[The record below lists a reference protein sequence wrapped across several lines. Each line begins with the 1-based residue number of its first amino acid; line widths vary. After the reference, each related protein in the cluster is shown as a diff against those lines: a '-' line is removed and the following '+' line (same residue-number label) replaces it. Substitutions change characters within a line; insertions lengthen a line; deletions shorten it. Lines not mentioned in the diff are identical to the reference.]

1 MAKQFF
7 CSKTGPIVET
17 QEGKLK
23 GFQLDGV
30 YAFHGIKYANAK
42 RFQMPTS
49 VEPWEGI
56 RDATNYGYICPVN
69 GDPAPKGEIYI
80 PHRFWP
86 ANENCQ
92 FLNIWTTSLDRTAK
106 KPVMVW
112 LHGGGF
118 ANGSS
123 IEQVAYEGDSLAEYG
138 DVVVV
143 TLNHRLNILGYL
155 DLSSYGEKYK
165 NSGNAGMADI
175 VEALRWINR
184 NIEGFGG
191 DPENVTIFCQ
201 SGGGGK
207 VQTLLQIPEAAGL
220 FHKAVLMSG
229 IMSAKNGS
237 QRDTKVDHRLL
248 VEGLLKELHLPEGQ
262 VEKLGKVPMPLL
274 YMAYNR
280 VNLELIK
287 NGIYINWGPV
297 ANDWYLG
304 DPMVVGF
311 SDYAKTVPTMAGTV
325 IAEFSEGAEIPD
337 ANALSYA
344 EKKILIEKQYGSAA
358 EELIGLF
365 EKAYPEKDLTI
376 LTKLDNFARLPTVR
390 FIEEKSIVSSAPA
403 YLYMFA
409 LDFDVNG
416 SRPAW
421 HCADIPFVFH
431 NSCRVPC
438 CNIEG
443 VTETLEEEVAGAWVS
458 FARYGNPNHRG
469 LIKWPNYTK
478 ESKATMVFDRASRVG
493 YNYDREL
500 LELLENAAP
509 VEDMGIRFAKRI
521 LEQEKNEEGA
531 AWMY

>member
-7 CSKTGPIVET
+7 CSQTGPVVET
-17 QEGKLK
+17 KEGKLK
-23 GFQLDGV
+23 GFFLDGI
-30 YAFHGIKYANAK
+30 YNFYGIKYANAK
-42 RFQMPTS
+42 RFQMPTP

-56 RDATNYGYICPVN
+56 KDATNYGYICPVN

-92 FLNIWTTSLDRTAK
+92 YLNIWTTSLDRTAK

-138 DVVVV
+138 DVVVI

-155 DLSSYGEKYK
+155 DLTSYGEKYK

-175 VEALRWINR
+175 VEALRWIKR
-184 NIEGFGG
+184 NIDGFGG
-191 DPENVTIFCQ
+191 DPENVTIFGQ

-220 FHKAVLMSG
+220 FHRAVMMSG
-229 IMSAKNGS
+229 IMSSKQDSRN
-237 QRDTKVDHRLL
+237 DTKVNHRIL
-248 VEGLLKELHLPEGQ
+248 VEGMLKELHISDDQ
-262 VEKLGKVPMPLL
+262 VEELENVPMPLL

-287 NGIYINWGPV
+287 KQIYINWGPTP
-297 ANDWYLG
+297 NDWYLG

-311 SDYAKTVPTMAGTV
+311 SDFAKKIPTMAGTV

-337 ANALSYA
+337 AKSLSYE
-344 EKKILIEKQYGSAA
+344 EKRGLIQEQYGEYANKLIE
-358 EELIGLF
+358 LF
-365 EKAYPEKDLTI
+365 EKAYPEKDLTL
-376 LTKLDNFARLPTVR
+376 LTKLDSFARLPTVR
-390 FIEEKSIVSSAPA
+390 FIEKKAEVSSAPA

-416 SRPAW
+416 HRPAW

-431 NSCRVPC
+431 NSHRVPC
-438 CNIEG
+438 CNMEG
-443 VTETLEEEVAGAWVS
+443 VTEKLEDEMAGAWVS
-458 FARYGNPNHRG
+458 FARYGNPNHKG
-469 LIKWPNYTK
+469 MLHWPAYEAK
-478 ESKATMVFDRASRVG
+478 DKATMIFDRSSQIA
-493 YNYDREL
+493 YNYDRDLIEL
-500 LELLENAAP
+500 LEKAVP
-509 VEDMGIRFAKRI
+509 KEDMGVRFAKRI
-521 LEQEKNEEGA
+521 LEQEKNKEGG